1 MEWTI
6 FLLLGSVSAAT
17 AAEVNYIAD
26 IYVLDARQSEV
37 FFQNAVM
44 DTRTRKIYVGGKN
57 RLYELDENLQ
67 ILTEVITGPE
77 KDNINCPILEY
88 ACENI
93 VKVPTPS
100 FSKAILIDYENNVL
114 IHCIS
119 LYQGVCRKHDIS
131 NIERVDDPIH
141 ASIVANNDSATTFA
155 FIAPGPKKDE
165 NGHFTSVLN
174 IGVQY
179 TDKGWKRDRVPCFSS
194 RDLDDFEVVYK
205 GISIFKTETM
215 LDSNSRLTFP
225 ILYVY
230 GFGSEGFSYMITV
243 QKVSTSSEN
252 FISKIFRVCQKDK
265 YFYSYAEVQLQCWHN
280 GAHYNLAQAAYL
292 GKAGTQLAKTLNIPS
307 IEEVLFVTFSMGT
320 PRSYKPSQDSAL
332 CIYPMRDI
340 RREFT
345 SNIQNCFSGN
355 GNTGPAHFFTPIPCR
370 PTPVSID
377 FQYFVD
383 GK

>member
-6 FLLLGSVSAAT
+6 FLLLGSVASGAT
-17 AAEVNYIAD
+17 AAAVNYIED
-26 IYVLDARQSEV
+26 IFELDARQSEV

-57 RLYELDENLQ
+57 RLYELDENLEV
-67 ILTEVITGPE
+67 LTEVITGPK

-88 ACENI
+88 VCDENTYK
-93 VKVPTPS
+93 KVPTPS
-100 FSKAILIDYENNVL
+100 FSKAILIDYENNHL

-131 NIERVDDPIH
+131 NINREDDPIH
-141 ASIVANNDSATTFA
+141 AAIVANNDSATTFA
-155 FIAPGPKKDE
+155 FIAPGPKKSE
-165 NGHFTSVLN
+165 NGHYTSVLN

-179 TDKGWKRDRVPCFSS
+179 TNKGWKRDRVPCFSS
-194 RDLDDFEVVYK
+194 RDLDNFDLVYK

-243 QKVSTSSEN
+243 QKVSTASEN
-252 FISKIFRVCQKDK
+252 FISKIFRVCQQDK
-265 YFYSYAEVQLQCWHN
+265 YFYSYAEAELECMYN

-292 GKAGTQLAKTLNIPS
+292 GKAGTQLAKTLDIPYE
-307 IEEVLFVTFSMGT
+307 EEVLFVTFSMGT

-332 CIYPMRDI
+332 CVYPMRTI
-340 RREFT
+340 RKKFT
-345 SNIQNCFSGN
+345 ENIQNCFKGN
-355 GNTGPAHFFTPIPCR
+355 GNTGPAHFFTPIACR
-370 PTPVSID
+370 KTPVSID
-377 FQYFVD
+377 FD
-383 GK
+383 EK